1 MSTLQVGTIKS
12 ASSAA
17 PVFQNS
23 SGVEKGQLCKLWL
36 DYNGSTNTILDD
48 FNVST
53 VGDEGS
59 GQYTVNWS
67 NSAASVNY
75 CTVFGGIH
83 TSGIVLSRPVIRDP
97 GQVTKSTS
105 SFRLEVFNSAGAYV
119 DTNRVNVACFGA

>member
-23 SGVEKGQLCKLWL
+23 SGTEKGQLSKLWL
-36 DYNGSTNTILDD
+36 DYNGSTNSILGS
-48 FNVST
+48 FNVSSVT
-53 VGDEGS
+53 DNGTGL
-59 GQYTVNWS
+59 YTVNWS
-67 NSAASVNY
+67 NSAANVNY

-105 SFRLEVFNSAGAYV
+105 SFRLEVFNSAGSNV
-119 DTNRVNVACFGA
+119 DTNRVDVACFGD

>member
-53 VGDEGS
+53 VGDDGT
-59 GQYTVNWS
+59 GLYTVNWS
-67 NSAASVNY
+67 NSAANVNY
-75 CTVFGGIH
+75 CPVFGSIH
-83 TSGIVLSRPVIRDP
+83 TSGVVLSRGAIRDP

-105 SFRLEVFNSAGAYV
+105 SFRLEVFNTAGANV
-119 DTNRVNVACFGA
+119 DVNRVNVACFGA